1 MAELVL
7 ALDLPRAADA
17 LRLVDE
23 LPELR
28 WVKLGP
34 VLMTREGPDF
44 LRELIERGLQV
55 FLDLKWH
62 DIPNTVSGAVTAA
75 RETGVAMAT
84 VHTLGGRAMMEA
96 AAVAAGGELAL
107 VGVTVLTSHDQA
119 SYSRAVGRPDV
130 ELTREVERQALIAI
144 EAGLNGV
151 VCSPQEVSL
160 LHRRLGPDRYLVVP
174 GIRRGSDPAGDQ
186 ARVATARDAVAS
198 GATHLVIGRPVLE
211 APSPAAAFGELLK
224 EVQCIGS

>member
-17 LRLVDE
+17 LRLVDQ

-75 RETGVAMAT
+75 REIGVAMAT
-84 VHTLGGRAMMEA
+84 VHTLGGRGMMEA
-96 AAVAAGGELAL
+96 AAVASAGELAL

-119 SYSRAVGRPDV
+119 SYSRAVGRSDV
-130 ELTREVERQALIAI
+130 DLSREVERLALIAV

-151 VCSPQEVSL
+151 VCSAQEVSL

-174 GIRRGSDPAGDQ
+174 GIRRASEPAGDQ
-186 ARVATARDAVAS
+186 ARVATAREAAAN
-198 GATHLVIGRPVLE
+198 GATHLVIGRPVLD
-211 APSPAAAFGELLK
+211 APDPAAAFEELLK